1 MKAISPDGND
11 IIGTLEVIEGVAR
24 ADVALAKNGRLKV
37 EFLGETDVDW
47 NTQVTKTQKAEP
59 LLVVLQHK
67 VSREDQVKRAT
78 QARRQKR

>member
-47 NTQVTKTQKAEP
+47 NTQVTKTEKAER
-59 LLVVLQHK
+59 LFVCSQHK
-67 VSREDQVKRAT
+67 VWREDQVKRAT
-78 QARRQKR
+78 EARRQKR

>member
-24 ADVALAKNGRLKV
+24 ADVALARNGRLKV

-47 NTQVTKTQKAEP
+47 NTQVTKTEKAER
-59 LLVVLQHK
+59 LFVCSQHK
-67 VSREDQVKRAT
+67 VWRGDQVKKAT